1 MKSAAA
7 AALACAVALAGC
19 AAPGDTAQAPVT
31 LQAPVA
37 PPPPPPAPPPPP
49 PEAEPPLVLY
59 YEPDVYAVREQ
70 DLAVLRAHARRLIEH
85 PQWQLRIEAHTDDTG
100 ALDYN
105 LELARMRAQ
114 TVAKQLA
121 SMGVPAARLQVV
133 APVKPAKAAKGA
145 KAQSPE
151 ERAQSRRVELGYVR

>member
-1 MKSAAA
+1 MKLATAT
-7 AALACAVALAGC
+7 ALACAAMLAGC
-19 AAPGDTAQAPVT
+19 AAPDDTAQAPLT

-37 PPPPPPAPPPPP
+37 PPPEPPAPPPPP
-49 PEAEPPLVLY
+49 PEADPPLVLY

-70 DLAVLRAHARRLIEH
+70 DLPVLRAHAKRLIEH

-105 LELARMRAQ
+105 VELARMRAQ

-121 SMGVPAARLQVV
+121 SMGVASARLQVV
-133 APVKPAKAAKGA
+133 APVKPARGA
-145 KAQSPE
+145 KAQSAE
-151 ERAQSRRVELGYVR
+151 ERAQSRRVDLTYQR